1 MKRNPPNGLSLV
13 LGLMCLFLLPVGCSK
28 DEKVRIAVMTKLE
41 AGSIVGSSEVN
52 AAKMFL
58 EEHRIGQIEIVP
70 FDDGW
75 DPEKTKVAYREV
87 NGEGIRFL
95 VTSHVSTCAL
105 AIADEINRDGILTFA
120 TGATTDQLS
129 KKDDFILRNI
139 QDVEEEQRSI
149 AEYINRMPGKR
160 LLIVRDTDN
169 HGYTAPA
176 LQHLKPRL
184 TKEKVSL
191 IDISMSKLDLASLER
206 QMRHES
212 FDLLYLL
219 VGGYK
224 STAGSIAQLAKKLRP
239 EAKIIYTPWMT
250 TPTLLETAGQS
261 IRDSIIPSH
270 YPPRTESPSV
280 KDYIERFKKRYSYAP
295 TYISLNVYSAIQ
307 ILAEAIRAGHRTP
320 EEVKKYILDKGT
332 VRTDFGPVTFDR
344 YGDTRM
350 TLYFITDIPGEF

>member
-1 MKRNPPNGLSLV
+1 
-13 LGLMCLFLLPVGCSK
+13 
-28 DEKVRIAVMTKLE
+28 MTKLE

-58 EEHRIGQIEIVP
+58 EEHRMGNIEIVP

-75 DPEKTKVAYREV
+75 DPEKTKAAYREV
-87 NGEGIRFL
+87 KRQGIRFL

-120 TGATTDQLS
+120 TGATTDLLS

-139 QDVEEEQRSI
+139 QDVEEEQKSI
-149 AEYINRMPGKR
+149 AEHINQVPVKR

-176 LQHLKPRL
+176 LQYLRRHL
-184 TKEKVSL
+184 TKEKVSV
-191 IDISMSKLDLASLER
+191 IDISMSKLDLALLER
-206 QMRHES
+206 QMRREN

-219 VGGYK
+219 IGGYK
-224 STAGSIAQLAKKLRP
+224 STTGSIAQLAKKLRP
-239 EAKIIYTPWMT
+239 EVKIIYTPWMK

-261 IRDSIIPSH
+261 IQDSIIPSH

-307 ILAEAIRAGHRTP
+307 ILAEAIQAGHRTP
-320 EEVKKYILDKGT
+320 EGVKKYLLEKGSVT
-332 VRTDFGPVTFDR
+332 TDFGPVTFDR